1 MILALLLLLQAPD
14 PAASTEQAA
23 PETPWSPAALEA
35 AAQAGKVIDAGKDF
49 LLDTQNAD
57 GSWGGHAKPMLYDRF
72 WSNPE
77 THRSW
82 TIATTGLVCMALM
95 DLPEDRRT
103 TAALHHG
110 IDYLTSSP
118 ELKRPSDWDTDNT
131 WGYVYGFAALVK
143 AAAHPRLG
151 TGNRRIGIEARGK
164 AYLRQLWDYQAPNGG
179 WAYYDDETKAL
190 RPSWGTSFQTAV
202 AILAIL
208 EAKALGWEI
217 EEPRLK
223 RAVQALA
230 KCRLPDGSYTYS
242 IETIPALDAGTG
254 IDRVRGSLSRIQ
266 VCNLALIE
274 AKEAGY
280 ALPIPMSDA
289 DLMHGLGLLFK
300 EHHYLDIA
308 RGRPNPHEAYHYN
321 SGYFYF
327 FGHYYAGMVLERL
340 GARARDRYLPALVHE
355 IGKTQ
360 SPDGSMIDYFM
371 NDYGRP
377 YGVAYGIG
385 GLIRATRSAP

>member
-1 MILALLLLLQAPD
+1 MILGFLFLVQ
-14 PAASTEQAA
+14 SAA
-23 PETPWSPAALEA
+23 PPSAPEATLAPATLEA
-35 AAQAGKVIDAGKDF
+35 VADAGKVIDAGKDF
-49 LLDTQNAD
+49 LLNTQNTD
-57 GSWGGHAKPMLYDRF
+57 GSWGGHATPMLYDQF

-82 TIATTGLVCMALM
+82 TIATTGLACMALM
-95 DLPEDRRT
+95 DLPKEAST
-103 TAALHHG
+103 EAALKHG
-110 IDYLTSSP
+110 MDYLTSSP
-118 ELKRPSDWDTDNT
+118 RLKRPSDWDTDNT
-131 WGYVYGFAALVK
+131 WGYVYGFAALTK

-151 TGNRRIGIEARGK
+151 TGNRRVAIEARGK
-164 AYLRQLWDYQAPNGG
+164 AFLKQLWDYQTPNGG
-179 WAYYDDETKAL
+179 WAYYDDETKTV

-208 EAKALGWEI
+208 DAKDLGWEI
-217 EEPRLK
+217 EERRLR
-223 RAVQALA
+223 RAVDALW

-242 IETIPALDAGTG
+242 IETIPSLDAGIG

-266 VCNLALIE
+266 VCNLALMR
-274 AKEAGY
+274 AKDAGFEID
-280 ALPIPMSDA
+280 LTDA
-289 DLMHGLGLLFK
+289 DLMSGLKLLFR

-308 RGRPNPHEAYHYN
+308 RGRPYPHEAYHYN

-327 FGHYYAGMVLERL
+327 FGHYYAGLVIERL
-340 GARARDRYLPALVHE
+340 GDRARDRYLPALVHE

-385 GLIRATRSAP
+385 GLIRARPSAP

>member
-1 MILALLLLLQAPD
+1 M
-14 PAASTEQAA
+14 
-23 PETPWSPAALEA
+23 
-35 AAQAGKVIDAGKDF
+35 AQAEKIIQAGTGF
-49 LLDTQNAD
+49 LLETQNPD
-57 GSWGGHAKPMLYDRF
+57 GSWGGSMKPMIYDQH

-95 DLPEDRRT
+95 DLPENGRT
-103 TAALHHG
+103 EAALLHG
-110 IDYLTSSP
+110 IDYLTSAP
-118 ELKRPSDWDTDNT
+118 KLQRPSDWDTDNT

-151 TGNRRIGIEARGK
+151 SGNRRIGIEARGK
-164 AYLRQLWDYQAPNGG
+164 AFLQQMWDYQTPNGG
-179 WAYYDDETKAL
+179 WAYYDMETKTV

-208 EAKALGWEI
+208 EAKDLGWEI
-217 EEPRLK
+217 EEDRLR
-223 RAVQALA
+223 RAVEALW

-242 IETIPALDAGTG
+242 IETIPSLDAGTG
-254 IDRVRGSLSRIQ
+254 IDRIRGSLSRIQ
-266 VCNLALIE
+266 VCNLALME
-274 AKEAGY
+274 AKDAGFEIG
-280 ALPIPMSDA
+280 LTHA
-289 DLMHGLGLLFK
+289 DLSTGLSLLFK

-308 RGRPNPHEAYHYN
+308 RGRPYPHEAYHYN

-327 FGHYYAGMVLERL
+327 FGHYYAGLVIERL
-340 GARARDRYLPALVHE
+340 GDRGRDRYLPALVHE

-360 SPDGSMIDYFM
+360 SKDGSMIDFFM

-385 GLIRATRSAP
+385 ALIRATASTP